1 MVIMG
6 PRTAARLLF
15 VPACVAVAMLA
26 GAAGLQTLSAAA
38 AADRAAAGT
47 APAPPEAAGPG
58 AATPAPQMSEHP
70 LGEIPPDD
78 PRMESYSHGNYIL
91 HVVHFLWTAGVLG
104 LIVFSGFGATLQ
116 AWAERFGRSPN
127 LKVAIYTALFI
138 VVNFVAALP
147 VAVYSGFVRE
157 KWYGFANQTLA
168 AWMGDQGKAL
178 LVSIVLQPIFFVV
191 LYAAIRRWAR
201 RWWVAGS
208 CLAILFVILVVAV
221 APVFI
226 APLFNT
232 FEPLKDTRLRSEI
245 LAMAKQEG
253 IPADEVYEVD
263 ASRQSS
269 HHNAYVAGLLGT
281 QRIVLYDTT
290 LKSFTPR
297 EIKVVMGHEMGHYVL
312 HHVWKTIAFL
322 AGIILPGFF
331 LVDGVSRR
339 LIERRPA
346 LGIAAFSEPSSLP
359 LIVLV
364 LSVFLF
370 LVGPALATF
379 SRTQERQADLFGLE
393 ATHDPVAAASAFLK
407 FGRLDLAEYHVHPW
421 IEALMYSHP
430 SLENRVRFAQAY
442 AKEHGITEET
452 GAWGTR
458 ALDLQW
464 PREVTSR
471 GDEGPGEGSP

>member
-47 APAPPEAAGPG
+47 APAPPEAAGAG
-58 AATPAPQMSEHP
+58 AATPAPQMVEHP

-191 LYAAIRRWAR
+191 LYAAIRRW
-201 RWWVAGS
+201 V
-208 CLAILFVILVVAV
+208 LVVAV